1 MRSQTL
7 CLLTLCAGAA
17 FLSCGEEAV
26 PSASIP
32 VEHLDSVARDFNRGI
47 ALMERFQPEQ
57 AALAFETVV
66 SQAPG
71 WAPGHFNLGIAL
83 LNVGEDSAIA
93 RAETELRWVVKQEPK
108 NPYALYSLGVLLRH
122 NENGDEAKTLFE
134 RVLEIDPEDPDVHY
148 QLGILEQ
155 DGNPDLARTHLE
167 QTLQKLPHH
176 QSACYRLAALLR
188 KAGEPERATELL
200 NRFRTL
206 KDANAGVEAGMKYGE
221 MGRYAAV
228 IRKFDAPPSELDP
241 QLLPKF
247 AEVAKASGLTQATTG
262 QPGWPTE
269 GSFGPGAAV
278 ADVDG
283 DRDLDLYL
291 PGCGPTGNG
300 LLYLNEKGDF
310 SEVGDSGIDGSGAVG
325 AFFGDYDKD
334 GDPDLFLTCEGADRL
349 YQNHNGRFTDVTAS
363 CGIGGGDWTSVGAAW
378 ADADH
383 DNDLDLFVARYRST
397 DGEIGA
403 PNSLW
408 RNNGDGTFL
417 DLAIGTE
424 LAGQKLPSLGAAFVD
439 LDSDR
444 DLDLLVLHKDA
455 ANQVFLNDRMGLY
468 RQANSSYPELAA
480 VGDTYGVVSGDLDRN
495 GKEDLL
501 FLHGGAPPTL
511 HLHTEAGSFDS
522 NSSFATSLQKYPGAG
537 GAMFGDYDLDGRL
550 DLVLLDAAQE
560 EGFAHTL
567 LLTDGGGSFHPPVT
581 LGDAS
586 AKPTSRGAVCA
597 DLNDD
602 GSLDLLIN
610 RVGEIPQLWSA
621 PPLPGRHWLKI
632 LPIEQESENGIWAE
646 PNAVGMQVEVKT
658 GLRTQVRRMHSTS
671 GYLGSAPR
679 RLHFGLGQTE
689 VADYVRLSWMDAV
702 LQSELEVPGGQL
714 WQIKKIKRKPS
725 SCPILFSWDGERF
738 AYITDFLG
746 VGGMGFFVEPGVY
759 APPDPTEDVRIP
771 PELIAETNGRYLLRV
786 AEPLEEVTYLDQL
799 FLQVYDHPSDW
810 EIYPDERFTGSPPFP
825 TGKPYAVTEAIFPQ
839 SARTDTGENLL
850 GTLEKVDRKYAEPPV
865 DSRFIGYARDHWIEL
880 DFGDR
885 LADLDR
891 TKPLI
896 LFLHGWVEYTYSHVN
911 YAAWQ
916 AGIVMRSPWIELA
929 DGNGG
934 WKAATPEMGFPAGL
948 PRMMTVDISD
958 LPLDQDGRLRIRTNM
973 EVFWDQIYA
982 GIDVSEQTLVKHEL
996 HPVVAD
1002 LRALGYPREFS
1013 PDGANPTVYDYHRLD
1028 LGVPFKNMMGQFT
1041 DHGDVRQLLR
1051 KVDDQFV
1058 ILARGEEV
1066 ALEFDASS
1074 LPQLPEGWS
1083 RTLILHSDGYCKD
1096 MDLYTA
1102 FPDTVEPLPY
1112 HGMTNYPP
1120 TPSSSS
1126 PNPHH
1131 D

>member
-1 MRSQTL
+1 MRSQASL
-7 CLLTLCAGAA
+7 IFALCACAA
-17 FLSCGEEAV
+17 VVSCGEKTASS
-26 PSASIP
+26 PSIP
-32 VEHLDSVARDFNRGI
+32 TDRLDAVARDFNRGI

-57 AALAFETVV
+57 AVLAFEAVV
-66 SQAPG
+66 GQAPG
-71 WAPGHFNLGIAL
+71 WVPGHFNLGIAL
-83 LNVGEDSAIA
+83 LNVGEDVAIA
-93 RAETELRWVVKQEPK
+93 QAEKELRWVVEQEPK

-122 NENGDEAKTLFE
+122 NENGDEAKNLFE
-134 RVLEIDPEDPDVHY
+134 RALAIDPEDPDVNY
-148 QLGILEQ
+148 QLGILAQ
-155 DGNPDLARTHLE
+155 DNAPDQARAYLE
-167 QTLQKLPHH
+167 RTLEHMPHH

-188 KAGEPERATELL
+188 KSGEPERATELL

-206 KDANAGVEAGMKYGE
+206 KDANAGFEAGMKYGE

-228 IRKFDAPPSELDP
+228 IRKFDAPSSLLDAQQVP
-241 QLLPKF
+241 TF
-247 AEVAKASGLTQATTG
+247 TDVAETSGLTQPAGG
-262 QPGWPTE
+262 QPGWANSV
-269 GSFGPGAAV
+269 SFGPGVAV

-283 DRDLDLYL
+283 DRDLDVYL
-291 PGCGPTGNG
+291 PGCGPNG
-300 LLYLNEKGDF
+300 AGVLYLNQNGNL
-310 SEVGDSGIDGSGAVG
+310 SEVGNSGIDGNGAVG

-334 GDPDLFLTCEGADRL
+334 GDPDLFLTRSGADRL
-349 YQNHNGRFTDVTAS
+349 YQNQVGRFVDVTAS
-363 CGIGGGDWTSVGAAW
+363 CGVGGGDWLSVGAVW

-383 DNDLDLFVARYRST
+383 DNDLDLFVARYGSAR
-397 DGEIGA
+397 GEPGA

-408 RNNGDGTFL
+408 RNNGDGTFV
-417 DLAIGTE
+417 DVASGTE
-424 LAGQKLPSLGAAFVD
+424 LAAPTQPTLGAAFVD

-444 DLDLLVLHKDA
+444 DLDLLILHHGAD
-455 ANQVFLNDRMGLY
+455 NQIFLNDRMGIY
-468 RQANSSYPELAA
+468 RPANSSYPELAA
-480 VGDTYGVVSGDLDRN
+480 AGNTYGVISGDLDRN

-501 FLHGGAPPTL
+501 LLHGQAPPSL
-511 HLHTEAGSFDS
+511 HLHTESGDFDA
-522 NSSFATSLQKYPGAG
+522 NSDLASSLQAFAGAG
-537 GAMFGDYDLDGRL
+537 GAMMGDYDLDGNL
-550 DLVLLDAAQE
+550 DVVLLDAAQE
-560 EGFAHTL
+560 GGVAHTL
-567 LLTDGGGSFHPPVT
+567 LMTDGGGGFYSPITIGEV
-581 LGDAS
+581 S
-586 AKPTSRGAVCA
+586 SQPTSRGAVSA

-602 GSLDLLIN
+602 GTLELLIN
-610 RVGEIPQLWSA
+610 RVGHTPQLWSA

-632 LPIEQESENGIWAE
+632 LATEQQSENGTWAE
-646 PNAVGMQVEVKT
+646 PTAVGMKVEVKT
-658 GLRTQVRRMHSTS
+658 GLHTQVRRMASTS

-702 LQSELEVPGGQL
+702 LQSELEVAGGEL

-799 FLQVYDHPSDW
+799 YLQVYDHPSDW
-810 EIYPDERFTGSPPFP
+810 EIYPDERFTGSAPFP
-825 TGKPYAVTEAIFPQ
+825 TGKPYAVAEPIFPQ
-839 SARTDTGENLL
+839 SAQTDRGVDLL
-850 GTLEKVDRKYAEPPV
+850 DTLSKVDRKYAEPPI
-865 DSRFIGYARDHWIEL
+865 DSRFVGYARDHWIEI
-880 DFGDR
+880 DFGNR
-885 LADLDR
+885 LADVDR
-891 TKPLI
+891 SKPLI
-896 LFLHGWVEYTYSHVN
+896 LYLYGWVEYTYSHVN

-916 AGIVMRSPWIELA
+916 AGIVMRSPWIELP
-929 DGNGG
+929 DGKGG
-934 WKAATPEMGFPAGL
+934 WKAASPEMGFPAGL

-982 GIDVSEQTLVKHEL
+982 AVDVSEQTLIQHNL
-996 HPVVAD
+996 HPIVAD
-1002 LRALGYPREFS
+1002 LHALGYPREFS

-1028 LGVPFKNMMGQFT
+1028 LGVPFKNMQGQFT

-1074 LPQLPEGWS
+1074 LPPLPKNWS

-1112 HGMTNYPP
+1112 HGMANYPP
-1120 TPSSSS
+1120 QS
-1126 PNPHH
+1126 PLSPPVQNHE
-1131 D
+1131 